1 MTCDLSHVNSLLKIR
16 PGYDA
21 DMRLTAE
28 FTSEPFEGEG
38 LVPSHAERAVEVL
51 RARGLD
57 HDFGPLGTSVDGEAE
72 AVLDALRAAL
82 AGAFAGG
89 ATRVTVQIDRADG

>member
-16 PGYDA
+16 RGYDA
-21 DMRLTAE
+21 GMRLTAE

-38 LVPSHAERAVEVL
+38 SAPSHAVRAVEVL
-51 RARGLD
+51 RARGLE
-57 HDFGPLGTSVDGEAE
+57 HDFGPLGTSVDGEAA
-72 AVLDALRAAL
+72 AVLDALREAL

-89 ATRVTVQIDRADG
+89 ATRVTLQIDRADD

>member
-1 MTCDLSHVNSLLKIR
+1 MTCDLSHVNSLLKIA

-21 DMRLTAE
+21 GMRLTAE

-38 LVPSHAERAVEVL
+38 SVPPHAERAVAVL

-57 HDFGPLGTSVDGEAE
+57 HDFGPLGTSVEGEAD

-89 ATRVTVQIDRADG
+89 ASRVTVQIDRADG

>member
-1 MTCDLSHVNSLLKIR
+1 MTCDVSHVNSLLKIR
-16 PGYDA
+16 PDYDA

-38 LVPSHAERAVEVL
+38 SIPPHAVRAVEVL

-57 HDFGPLGTSVDGEAE
+57 YDFGPLGTSVDGEGA
-72 AVLDALRAAL
+72 AVLDALREAL
-82 AGAFAGG
+82 ARAFAGG
-89 ATRVTVQIDRADG
+89 ATRVTLQINRADD

>member
-16 PGYDA
+16 RGYDA

-38 LVPSHAERAVEVL
+38 AVPSHAERAVEVL
-51 RARGLD
+51 RARRLE
-57 HDFGPLGTSVDGEAE
+57 HDFGPLGTSVEGEAG
-72 AVLDALRAAL
+72 AVLDALREAL

-89 ATRVTVQIDRADG
+89 ATRITVQIDRADD

>member
-1 MTCDLSHVNSLLKIR
+1 
-16 PGYDA
+16 
-21 DMRLTAE
+21 MRLTAE

-38 LVPSHAERAVEVL
+38 SVPPHAERAVEAL

-57 HDFGPLGTSVDGEAE
+57 HDFGPLGTSVEGEAG
-72 AVLDALRAAL
+72 AVLDALREAL

-89 ATRVTVQIDRADG
+89 ATRVTLQVDRVDD